1 MISIRYLE
9 LKMAYSSFSQLATN
23 ILPQSP
29 FAFHQV
35 RGLALRSPF
44 PKPPPLTPPPPPVWS
59 TSLLGSRC
67 DFGGDAV
74 GGLYQCASLCVTPG
88 YGLVV
93 QEELVSPASMQYSLP
108 SPLGNEPY
116 WQEVSSMECAP
127 IATTEEDTL
136 MEMSEVQVWPSG
148 NSPSIVAVEDSSL
161 ECSNADD
168 SEALQNRSLGH
179 SRSGTPGGNGLT
191 PGGLSGSIEL
201 LEDQSIGADSDYSA
215 AGMLHLSEGVNIS
228 ALERGQ
234 GSERSE
240 GAVGHQVTN
249 NIKDGSN
256 GGLGEGGGDGTHL
269 EDSISLISG
278 QQRVYA
284 RMSESPG
291 LRRRADPGEDR

>member
-1 MISIRYLE
+1 M
-9 LKMAYSSFSQLATN
+9 
-23 ILPQSP
+23 
-29 FAFHQV
+29 
-35 RGLALRSPF
+35 
-44 PKPPPLTPPPPPVWS
+44 
-59 TSLLGSRC
+59 
-67 DFGGDAV
+67 

-168 SEALQNRSLGH
+168 SEALLNRSLGH
-179 SRSGTPGGNGLT
+179 SRSGTPGTNGPVGLGAQ
-191 PGGLSGSIEL
+191 GGLSGSIEL

-215 AGMLHLSEGVNIS
+215 AGMLCLSEGVNIN
-228 ALERGQ
+228 ALDRGQ

-240 GAVGHQVTN
+240 GTVGQEVN
-249 NIKDGSN
+249 NIKDGSS
-256 GGLGEGGGDGTHL
+256 GGLGEGGGGDGTNV

-291 LRRRADPGEDR
+291 LRRRADPGDDR

>member
-1 MISIRYLE
+1 M
-9 LKMAYSSFSQLATN
+9 
-23 ILPQSP
+23 
-29 FAFHQV
+29 
-35 RGLALRSPF
+35 
-44 PKPPPLTPPPPPVWS
+44 
-59 TSLLGSRC
+59 C
-67 DFGGDAV
+67 
-74 GGLYQCASLCVTPG
+74 SLCIAPG

-93 QEELVSPASMQYSLP
+93 QDELVSPASMQYSLP

-168 SEALQNRSLGH
+168 SEALLNRSLGH
-179 SRSGTPGGNGLT
+179 SRSGTPGTNGPVELAGQ
-191 PGGLSGSIEL
+191 GGLSGSIEL

-215 AGMLHLSEGVNIS
+215 AGMLCLSEGVNIN
-228 ALERGQ
+228 ALDRGQ
-234 GSERSE
+234 GSERLE
-240 GAVGHQVTN
+240 GQGQGVN
-249 NIKDGSN
+249 NIKDDSN
-256 GGLGEGGGDGTHL
+256 GGLGEGGGDGTNV

-284 RMSESPG
+284 RMSVSPV
-291 LRRRADPGEDR
+291 LRRRADPGDDR